1 MAYLK
6 FLNINFNYT
15 ISVNYQFDNFM
26 FIIADLTAFLTTT
39 NLRKNKVTLK
49 KYKVVIHTFMLI
61 R

>member
-1 MAYLK
+1 
-6 FLNINFNYT
+6 
-15 ISVNYQFDNFM
+15 M
-26 FIIADLTAFLTTT
+26 FIIADLTAFLMTT